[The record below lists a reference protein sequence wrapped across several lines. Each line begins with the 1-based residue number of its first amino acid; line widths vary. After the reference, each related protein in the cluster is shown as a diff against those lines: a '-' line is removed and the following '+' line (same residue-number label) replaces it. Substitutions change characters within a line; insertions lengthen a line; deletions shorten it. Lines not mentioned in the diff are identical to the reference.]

1 MSSRWWAALVPVA
14 AGAVLGGL
22 WWLADGRTI
31 VTLTGSIAFVPVWA
45 GAAASVVFGAMQSA
59 SRRERR
65 RAAALTADAVAAE
78 TERHRRFVARLDHEL
93 KNPIQGIRSA
103 LADVPSHRQLDSI
116 DRQTRRLAGVL
127 SDLRR
132 LSEAESVALDVAPV
146 DLTALVTEAVEVAQE
161 LPAAAEREWRVSL
174 PRAPRPLPQVQ
185 GDHDLLTIALSNL
198 LVNAVKYSGAGA
210 EIEVR
215 GYEDV
220 QGVAIEVADTGM
232 GIPADELATVW
243 EELGRGREAR
253 GIEGSGVGLPF
264 VRLIVARHGGSVRLR
279 SRHGEGTAVTI
290 ALPLGAGPLE
300 PIRQG
305 R

>member
-1 MSSRWWAALVPVA
+1 
-14 AGAVLGGL
+14 
-22 WWLADGRTI
+22 
-31 VTLTGSIAFVPVWA
+31 
-45 GAAASVVFGAMQSA
+45 
-59 SRRERR
+59 
-65 RAAALTADAVAAE
+65 
-78 TERHRRFVARLDHEL
+78 
-93 KNPIQGIRSA
+93 
-103 LADVPSHRQLDSI
+103 
-116 DRQTRRLAGVL
+116 
-127 SDLRR
+127 
-132 LSEAESVALDVAPV
+132 
-146 DLTALVTEAVEVAQE
+146 
-161 LPAAAEREWRVSL
+161 
-174 PRAPRPLPQVQ
+174 
-185 GDHDLLTIALSNL
+185 
-198 LVNAVKYSGAGA
+198 VNAVKYSGAGA

-215 GYEDV
+215 GYEDA